1 MNRSRGEAVS
11 APRISLVALCLLA
24 AACLCDCAWY
34 NSRRAMNRGVNFY
47 KSKEYEKAAGA
58 FKQAISINPDYAE
71 AHLDLGLTYMS
82 LYEPGSEHPK
92 DLEYASGAIEAFK
105 KYIQLTPDSDKAR
118 EYLINVCKS
127 ARRMQDAIDFF
138 LPDIEKNPQDL
149 KKARMIAVLYQM
161 GGNAE
166 KAIEWYAK
174 VAELDPSN
182 PEAHYSVGV
191 ACWARSYNSIDL
203 DYETRMKLIDTGIAS
218 TERALQLRTDYYEA
232 FSYLSLLYRERAKYD
247 ISPAQ
252 SVMWRQKADEHLAK
266 AMELRNKQLAAQ
278 AAAAAKA
285 QGDTPAAPAKSEGR

>member
-1 MNRSRGEAVS
+1 MNHSRGSAAS
-11 APRISLVALCLLA
+11 APRLSLVALCLLA
-24 AACLCDCAWY
+24 AVCLCGCTWY
-34 NSRRAMNRGVNFY
+34 NERRAMNRGVNFY

-58 FKQAISINPDYAE
+58 FKQAISINPGYAE

-92 DLEYASGAIEAFK
+92 DVEYASGAIEAFK
-105 KYIQLTPDSDKAR
+105 KYIQLTPDSDKGK

-138 LPDIEKNPQDL
+138 LPDVEKNPQDL

-161 GGNAE
+161 GGNSE

-174 VAELDPSN
+174 VAEIDLSN
-182 PEAHYSVGV
+182 PEAHYSVSV

-218 TERALQLRTDYYEA
+218 MERALQLRTDYYEA
-232 FSYLSLLYRERAKYD
+232 YSYLSLLYRERMKYD

-266 AMELRNKQLAAQ
+266 AMELRNKQLAAM

-285 QGDTPAAPAKSEGR
+285 QGDTAASPAKSEGR

>member
-1 MNRSRGEAVS
+1 MTRSRGGAAS
-11 APRISLVALCLLA
+11 ASRLSLLALCLISA
-24 AACLCDCAWY
+24 VCLCDCAWF
-34 NSRRAMNRGVNFY
+34 SARRAMNRGVNFY
-47 KSKEYEKAAGA
+47 KSKEYDKAADA
-58 FKQAISINPDYAE
+58 FKQAISINPAYAE

-92 DLEYASGAIEAFK
+92 DVEYATGAIDAFK
-105 KYIQLTPDSDKAR
+105 KYIELTPESDKAK

-149 KKARMIAVLYQM
+149 KKVRMIAVLYQM
-161 GGNAE
+161 GGNSE

-174 VAELDPSN
+174 VAEIDPTN

-203 DYETRMKLIDTGIAS
+203 DYESRMKLVETGIAS
-218 TERALQLRTDYYEA
+218 MDRALQLRTDYYEA
-232 FSYLSLLYRERAKYD
+232 YSYLGLLYREKAKYD

-252 SVMWRQKADEHLAK
+252 SVMWRQKADELLAK

-285 QGDTPAAPAKSEGR
+285 QGDTAEAPAKSEGK